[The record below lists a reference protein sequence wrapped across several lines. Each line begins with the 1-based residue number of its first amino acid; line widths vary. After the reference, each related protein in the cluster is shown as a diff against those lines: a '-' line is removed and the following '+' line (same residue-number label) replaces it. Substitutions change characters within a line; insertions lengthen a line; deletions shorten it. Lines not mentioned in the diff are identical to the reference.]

1 MDTDPPPAPK
11 LGLITVSGV
20 TNGQVTVTGAA
31 GSVEG
36 GARVTITNTHTG
48 EKVTVTANA
57 DGSFTAQITAQAGD
71 VWSIV
76 VTDAAGNASAA
87 GYSLVSGNPADP
99 LDAPFQ
105 SIWDGLNAALLA
117 RDKAQALTF
126 LTVGAQEKYGPV
138 FDVLLPHMPE
148 IIASYSPLQRISIS
162 SDIGEYAITRLLE
175 GKNRLF
181 LIYFLKDDDGVWRLD
196 AM

>member
-1 MDTDPPPAPK
+1 M
-11 LGLITVSGV
+11 
-20 TNGQVTVTGAA
+20 
-31 GSVEG
+31 
-36 GARVTITNTHTG
+36 
-48 EKVTVTANA
+48 
-57 DGSFTAQITAQAGD
+57 
-71 VWSIV
+71 WSIV

-105 SIWDGLNAALLA
+105 SLWDGLNAALLA
-117 RDKAQALTF
+117 GDKAQALTF

-162 SDIGEYAITRLLE
+162 SDIGEYALTRLLE
-175 GKNRLF
+175 GKNQLF